1 MRQSNRI
8 QTRLALLALV
18 AMLLP
23 VASQAEDA
31 KLEVCATVP
40 DLGDLASI
48 VGGDDVRVTVLT
60 KGPQDPHTIVAR
72 PSFVRS
78 IHNAD
83 VFVEAG
89 LELEVGW
96 SPALLKTARNPS
108 VRPGGRGYV
117 DASRAV
123 QPLAV
128 PKTPVTRAMGDVH
141 TLGNPH
147 YLLDPLNGLRVATL
161 LSKRFSDLR
170 PEKSEAFAK
179 RLEAF
184 RTRVAES
191 LFGKELVTRYNREDV
206 RKLLKLLERGGVER
220 FVGFLKKESQMDLLG
235 GWIGALWPHYGTRC
249 VADHDTWPYLTERFG
264 LEVVAFLEPKPG
276 LAPTTRHLGQI
287 VRGARGQK
295 VAAVLSCAYFNP
307 RHAEFV
313 ARNAGIPVVEM
324 AHQSGS
330 RKGADGYLGVF
341 DYNVRKLVEAL
352 EMSSARGQ
360 QP

>member
-1 MRQSNRI
+1 MRRSNTN
-8 QTRLALLALV
+8 QTRLALLALFTV
-18 AMLLP
+18 LFSGT
-23 VASQAEDA
+23 SQAEEA
-31 KLEVCATVP
+31 KLAVCATVP
-40 DLGDLASI
+40 DLGDLARI
-48 VGGDDVRVTVLT
+48 VGGNDVQVTVLT

-83 VFVEAG
+83 VFVAIG

-96 SPALLKTARNPS
+96 APQLLRTARNPR
-108 VRPGGRGYV
+108 VRPGGEGYV

-128 PKTPVTRAMGDVH
+128 PKTPVSRAMGDVH
-141 TLGNPH
+141 GHGNPH

-161 LSKRFSDLR
+161 LAKRFSDLR
-170 PEKSEAFAK
+170 PEKREAFAE
-179 RLEAF
+179 RLDAF

-191 LFGKELVTRYNREDV
+191 LFGKELVNKYKREDV
-206 RKLLKLLERGGVER
+206 PKLLKLLERGGVAR
-220 FVGFLKKESQMDLLG
+220 FVNFLEKEKQKDLLG
-235 GWIGALWPHYGTRC
+235 GWVGALWPYYGTRC
-249 VADHDTWPYLTERFG
+249 VADHDTWPYLTGRFG

-276 LAPTTRHLGQI
+276 LTPTTRHLGQVI
-287 VRGARGQK
+287 RGAREQK

-313 ARNAGIPVVEM
+313 AHHAGTSVVEM

-330 RKGADGYLGVF
+330 RKGADGYVGVF
-341 DYNVRKLVEAL
+341 DYNVRQLVNAL
-352 EMSSARGQ
+352 EKSRLGGE
-360 QP
+360 P